1 MNAPLH
7 KAKHIYDFETL
18 LS

>member
-7 KAKHIYDFETL
+7 KAKHIYEIE
-18 LS
+18 S